1 MDTSNRV
8 SLAAVLA
15 LVAGILAVVCG
26 IMALASNSDWYLA
39 GIGLWLLLSIVFGVY
54 SWVRIN
60 RSEGRLQGKGVA
72 FLGMG
77 LPVGGFALGFLLL
90 PQT

>member
-1 MDTSNRV
+1 MDTSSRV

-15 LVAGILAVVCG
+15 LIAGIFAVVFG

-39 GIGLWLLLSIVFGVY
+39 GIALSLLISFVSGIYGCVTISG
-54 SWVRIN
+54 
-60 RSEGRLQGKGVA
+60 SEGRLQGKGVA
-72 FLGMG
+72 LLGMG
-77 LPVGGFALGFLLL
+77 LPVGGFVLGFLLL